1 MTEAIGNNAGAQI
14 KAYIERCERL
24 DAERKDLLEDRR
36 EVLKEA
42 KLQGFEPKIINAII
56 RKRRKSPD
64 ELAEEQALMEMYE
77 AAMHTQP

>member
-1 MTEAIGNNAGAQI
+1 MTESIGNNAGAQI

-24 DAERKDLLEDRR
+24 DAERKDLLNDRN
-36 EVLKEA
+36 EILKEA
-42 KLQGFEPKIINAII
+42 VSNGFNKKIINAII
-56 RKRRKSPD
+56 RKRRMSPD